1 MNQLA
6 KDLHNYDLEERTL
19 EFARQVRAFVNR
31 LPASIANQE
40 DGRQLLRTSGS
51 TGANYIEANNALGKK
66 DFRMRIRIC
75 CKETKECGYWLRLI
89 DLGPRT
95 GLRHMRQKLLQESTE
110 LMSIF
115 GTILWKTS

>member
-6 KDLHNYDLEERTL
+6 KDLQNYDLEERTL
-19 EFARQVRAFVNR
+19 EFVRQVQAFVNG
-31 LPASIANQE
+31 LPVSIANQE
-40 DGRQLLRTSGS
+40 DGRQLLRASGS
-51 TGANYIEANNALGKK
+51 TGASYIEANNALGKK

-75 CKETKECGYWLRLI
+75 CKEAKECSYWLRSI

-95 GLRHMRQKLLQESTE
+95 GLRHMHQKLLQESTE